1 MNHLDTKHLVAF
13 LDRLCVDR
21 LTASTDYEAKN
32 SYEMAYLARWSVIEG
47 VIKEWAAI
55 EQLDQFRPDL
65 LAWHN
70 YVSDTSLKRPA
81 PIKRFP
87 IDPARAKLPT
97 IAELKGKLNA
107 THLLE
112 VLDPDKKYRRKRNN
126 IAHFAESFS
135 KPATYEE
142 YRAKLDA
149 ALAELRKFLKIPP
162 I

>member
-1 MNHLDTKHLVAF
+1 MKPSHL
-13 LDRLCVDR
+13 LDRVKQVLESKPETRDWDSKLVFQVWGKELFDSELLNINCMTLQEIDSR
-21 LTASTDYEAKN
+21 IETGKFS
-32 SYEMAYLARWSVIEG
+32 SYESICRFARM
-47 VIKEWAAI
+47 IKSKY
-55 EQLDQFRPDL
+55 P
-65 LAWHN
+65 
-70 YVSDTSLKRPA
+70 
-81 PIKRFP
+81 
-87 IDPARAKLPT
+87 
-97 IAELKGKLNA
+97 ELKGKLNA